1 MKEKEIKNILN
12 TYEEYLKLK
21 TLKRKGW
28 NDWNIQCDSETVADH
43 IFGCQILAWSI
54 YEEAKL
60 NIDINKVIAMLSLHE
75 TEEIIIGDLT
85 PIDKVSKQEKKEKGK
100 EAVKQVLSNLTNN
113 SKMHELIEEFEEGK
127 TEEAKFAKLCDKLE
141 CDLQARFYQKQG
153 YLKWSNV
160 PKKIL
165 QDERIK
171 KIRKE
176 GAKEIDQV
184 FLENDYPYFK
194 DTVFE
199 EIANYIKKEN
209 QKKNEKKKVAIVLE
223 GGALRGI
230 YSSGVLDAF
239 LDKKI
244 NADCLIG
251 VSAGA
256 LNGMNYISKQKGRS
270 AKINIEYCDD
280 PQYIGRKAIARSK
293 GIIGFDYLFNEISK
307 EQIPFDEKK
316 FISSKTR
323 FVAVATNCDT
333 GEAEYFEKDEETIDD
348 FYKMV
353 QASSS
358 MPLASSMV
366 LIKNDYYLDGAVADS
381 VPVNWALR
389 EGYDK
394 IIVVLTRDKKFRKK
408 KTTSKEKGLYQ
419 VAYKKYPNLL
429 KKLYTMPDRY
439 NKLREEMDKLSD
451 EGKIF
456 IIRPEKEVTV
466 ARLEKDKEKLKALY
480 EDGYNQT
487 IKLIPKIE
495 KYIKGETK

>member
-1 MKEKEIKNILN
+1 MKEKEIKNVLN

-21 TLKRKGW
+21 RLKRKGW
-28 NDWNIQCDSETVADH
+28 NDWNIKSEPESVADH
-43 IFGCQILAWSI
+43 IFGCQILAWCI
-54 YEEAKL
+54 MQEAKL
-60 NIDINKVIAMLSLHE
+60 DIDIKKVIAMLSLHE

-85 PIDKVSKQEKKEKGK
+85 PVDKVSKQEKKERGK
-100 EAVKQVLSNLTNN
+100 EAVKQVLANLNN
-113 SKMHELIEEFEEGK
+113 NLEMHNLIEEFEEGK

-153 YLKWSNV
+153 YLKWNNA
-160 PKKIL
+160 PKKLL
-165 QDERIK
+165 QDERVK
-171 KIRKE
+171 RIRKE

-184 FLENDYPYFK
+184 FLANDYPYFK

-199 EIANYIKKEN
+199 EIANYLKKEN
-209 QKKNEKKKVAIVLE
+209 QKKNEKKRVAIVLE

-239 LDKKI
+239 LEKKI
-244 NADCLIG
+244 EVDCLVG

-270 AKINIEYCDD
+270 AKINLDYCDD

-293 GIIGFDYLFNEISK
+293 GIIGFDYLFEEISK
-307 EQIPFDEKK
+307 EKLPFDEKK
-316 FISSKTR
+316 FVNSKIR
-323 FVAVATNCDT
+323 FVATATNCST
-333 GEAEYFEKDEETIDD
+333 GEAEYFEKDEENIQD

-366 LIKNDYYLDGAVADS
+366 PIRNSYYLDGAVADS
-381 VPVNWALR
+381 VPVKWALA

-394 IIVVLTRDKKFRKK
+394 VIVILTRDKEFRKK
-408 KTTSKEKGLYQ
+408 KVSNNEKKLYQ

-429 KKLYTMPDRY
+429 KKLYTMPERY
-439 NKLREEMDKLSD
+439 NKLREEMDDLEKN
-451 EGKIF
+451 GNIY
-456 IIRPEKEVTV
+456 IIRPQKEVTV

-487 IKLIPKIE
+487 LELMPKIE
-495 KYIKGETK
+495 KYIKGE